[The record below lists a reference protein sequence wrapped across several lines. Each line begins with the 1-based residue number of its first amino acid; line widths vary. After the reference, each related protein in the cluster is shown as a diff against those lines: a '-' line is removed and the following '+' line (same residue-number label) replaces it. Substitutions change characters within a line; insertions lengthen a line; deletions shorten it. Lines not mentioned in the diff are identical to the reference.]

1 MMANI
6 LLAKDI
12 DDITDK
18 VEVNP
23 LVYQHWVDALSEF
36 ASSVRLRQ
44 GLSSV
49 VEIAEERWHLN
60 DDGDLV
66 ITATIDMESMQ
77 MIVPR
82 GLWEWL

>member
-1 MMANI
+1 MANI
-6 LLAKDI
+6 FLSKDF
-12 DDITDK
+12 DDISDK

-44 GLSSV
+44 GFSSV
-49 VEIAEERWHLN
+49 VNISEERWQLN
-60 DDGDLV
+60 NEGDLV
-66 ITATIDMESMQ
+66 ITATIEMESMQ
-77 MIVPR
+77 MMVPR

>member
-1 MMANI
+1 MANI
-6 LLAKDI
+6 VLSNEL
-12 DDITDK
+12 DDVSDK

-49 VEIAEERWHLN
+49 VKIAEERWELN
-60 DDGDLV
+60 NDGDLV
-66 ITATIDMESMQ
+66 ITATIEMESMQ
-77 MIVPR
+77 MIIPR

>member
-1 MMANI
+1 MAKI
-6 LLAKDI
+6 VLSKDMN
-12 DDITDK
+12 DISDK

-44 GLSSV
+44 GFSSI
-49 VEIAEERWHLN
+49 VEIAEEKWQLN

-66 ITATIDMESMQ
+66 ITAIIEMESMQ

>member
-1 MMANI
+1 MAKI
-6 LLAKDI
+6 VLSKDRN
-12 DDITDK
+12 DISDK

-44 GLSSV
+44 GLSSIV
-49 VEIAEERWHLN
+49 KIADEKWQLN

-66 ITATIDMESMQ
+66 ITAIIEMESMQ

>member
-1 MMANI
+1 MAKI
-6 LLAKDI
+6 VLSKDRN
-12 DDITDK
+12 DISDK

-44 GLSSV
+44 GFSSI
-49 VEIAEERWHLN
+49 VEIAEEKWELN

-66 ITATIDMESMQ
+66 ITAIIEMESMQ

>member
-1 MMANI
+1 MAKIVLSKERN
-6 LLAKDI
+6 DI
-12 DDITDK
+12 SDK

-44 GLSSV
+44 GLSSIV
-49 VEIAEERWHLN
+49 KIADEKWQLN

-66 ITATIDMESMQ
+66 ITAIIEMESMQ

>member
-1 MMANI
+1 MANI
-6 LLAKDI
+6 VLSKDFE
-12 DDITDK
+12 DLSDK

-36 ASSVRLRQ
+36 ASSVRLRN
-44 GLSSV
+44 GFSSV
-49 VEIAEERWHLN
+49 VEIAEENWHLN

-66 ITATIDMESMQ
+66 ITATIEMESMQ

>member
-1 MMANI
+1 MANI
-6 LLAKDI
+6 VLPKDF
-12 DDITDK
+12 DDISDR

-44 GLSSV
+44 GFSSV
-49 VEIAEERWHLN
+49 VKITEEKWKLN

-77 MIVPR
+77 MMVPR

>member
-1 MMANI
+1 MAKI
-6 LLAKDI
+6 VLSKDRN
-12 DDITDK
+12 DISDK

-44 GLSSV
+44 GFSSI
-49 VEIAEERWHLN
+49 VEIAEEKWQLN

-66 ITATIDMESMQ
+66 ITAIIEMESMQ

>member
-1 MMANI
+1 MAKIVLSKERN
-6 LLAKDI
+6 DI
-12 DDITDK
+12 SDK
-18 VEVNP
+18 VEVNS

-44 GLSSV
+44 GLSSIV
-49 VEIAEERWHLN
+49 KIADEKWQLN

-66 ITATIDMESMQ
+66 ITAIIEMESMQ